1 MEGKYLEDFNEIN
14 RLEGKIYKVSEL
26 NFELKKLLEGN
37 YPDIWVEGEISNFHH
52 HSSGH
57 MYFDLKDENSKIK
70 SVMFLGD
77 NRNLKFMPE
86 DGMKVLT
93 RGGVTLYLRKGEY
106 QIVVRYIE
114 PKGKGA
120 LLIAFEQLK
129 KKLKAEGLFDIKYK
143 KPIPFLPSR
152 IGVVTSLGSAVL
164 HDIKNVLNRRFE
176 NHHLIISPSSV
187 EGESASTEICR
198 AIENLNQYGKVD
210 VIILARGGGSLE
222 ALWAFNTEE
231 VARAVFSS
239 EIPII
244 SAVGHETD
252 FTISDFVADLRA
264 PTPSAAAEMVMPEKS
279 ELLNQIYSYIIRL
292 KTSLPRVTTNLKNQA
307 NYLYGDLQKAI
318 SVIINERKS
327 SFKNLSEKLNTL
339 SPLAILSRGYSVCYM
354 IPEKTIVRSSDDVK
368 IGQQVDILL
377 FKGDIVCKVLE
388 KDAYEKVTDI
398 CK

>member
-279 ELLNQIYSYIIRL
+279 ELLNQIYSYITRL

-354 IPEKTIVRSSDDVK
+354 VPEKTIVRSSDDVK

>member
-1 MEGKYLEDFNEIN
+1 MEDFNEIN

-57 MYFDLKDENSKIK
+57 MYFDLKDENSKIRA
-70 SVMFLGD
+70 VMFFGD
-77 NRNLKFMPE
+77 NRNIKFMPE
-86 DGMKVLT
+86 DGMKVLA

-152 IGVVTSLGSAVL
+152 IGVVTSLGGAVL

-176 NHHLIISPSSV
+176 NHHLVISPSSV
-187 EGESASTEICR
+187 EGESASSEICR
-198 AIENLNQYGKVD
+198 AIDDLNQYGKVD

-279 ELLNQIYSYIIRL
+279 ELLNQIYSYITRL
-292 KTSLPRVTTNLKNQA
+292 KTSLPRVTTNLKNQV
-307 NYLYGDLQKAI
+307 NYLYGDLQKVI
-318 SVIINERKS
+318 SLIINERKS

-354 IPEKTIVRSSDDVK
+354 VPEKTILRSSDDVK
-368 IGQQVDILL
+368 IGQEVDVLL

-388 KDAYEKVTDI
+388 KDIYNIKS
-398 CK
+398 

>member
-57 MYFDLKDENSKIK
+57 MYFDLKDENSKIR

-77 NRNLKFMPE
+77 NRNLKFIPE

-93 RGGVTLYLRKGEY
+93 RGEVTLYLRKGEY

-152 IGVVTSLGSAVL
+152 IGVVTSLGGAVL

-198 AIENLNQYGKVD
+198 AIENLNKYGKVD

-231 VARAVFSS
+231 VSRAVFSS

-264 PTPSAAAEMVMPEKS
+264 PTPSAAAEMVIPEKS
-279 ELLNQIYSYIIRL
+279 ELLNQIYSYITRL
-292 KTSLPRVTTNLKNQA
+292 KTSLPRVTTNLKNQS

-354 IPEKTIVRSSDDVK
+354 VPEKTIVKSSDDVK

-388 KDAYEKVTDI
+388 KDI
-398 CK
+398 CKMKV

>member
-1 MEGKYLEDFNEIN
+1 MEDFNEIN

-279 ELLNQIYSYIIRL
+279 ELLNQIYSYITRL

-354 IPEKTIVRSSDDVK
+354 VPEKTIVRSSDDVK

>member
-1 MEGKYLEDFNEIN
+1 MEDFNEIN

-57 MYFDLKDENSKIK
+57 MYFDLKDENSKIR
-70 SVMFLGD
+70 SVMFSGD

-86 DGMKVLT
+86 DGMKVLA

-152 IGVVTSLGSAVL
+152 IGVVTSLGGAVL

-176 NHHLIISPSSV
+176 NHHLVISPSSV
-187 EGESASTEICR
+187 EGESASSEICR
-198 AIENLNQYGKVD
+198 AIDNLNQYGKVD

-231 VARAVFSS
+231 VARTVFSS

-279 ELLNQIYSYIIRL
+279 ELLNQIYSYITRL

-339 SPLAILSRGYSVCYM
+339 SPLAILSRGYSVCCM
-354 IPEKTIVRSSDDVK
+354 VPEKTIVRSSDDIK

-377 FKGDIVCKVLE
+377 YKGNIVCEVLE

>member
-37 YPDIWVEGEISNFHH
+37 HPDIWVEGEISNFHH

-70 SVMFLGD
+70 SVMFFGD
-77 NRNLKFMPE
+77 NHNLKFMPE

-106 QIVVRYIE
+106 QIVVRYME

-152 IGVVTSLGSAVL
+152 IGVITSLGGAVL

-198 AIENLNQYGKVD
+198 AIENLNKYGKVD

-231 VARAVFSS
+231 VSRAVFSS

-279 ELLNQIYSYIIRL
+279 ELLNQIYSYITRL
-292 KTSLPRVTTNLKNQA
+292 KTSLPRVTTNLKNQS

-354 IPEKTIVRSSDDVK
+354 VPEKTIVKSSDDVK

-388 KDAYEKVTDI
+388 KDIYKMKV
-398 CK
+398 

>member
-1 MEGKYLEDFNEIN
+1 LEDFNEIN

-279 ELLNQIYSYIIRL
+279 ELLNQIYSYITRL

-354 IPEKTIVRSSDDVK
+354 VPEKTIVRSSDDVK

>member
-1 MEGKYLEDFNEIN
+1 LENFSDID

-26 NFELKKLLEGN
+26 NFELKKMLEGN

-57 MYFDLKDENSKIK
+57 MYFDLKDKNSKIRA
-70 SVMFLGD
+70 VMFFGD

-106 QIVVRYIE
+106 QIVVRYME

-152 IGVVTSLGSAVL
+152 IGVVTSLGGAVL

-187 EGESASTEICR
+187 EGEVASSEICR
-198 AIENLNQYGKVD
+198 AIDNLNQYGKVD

-239 EIPII
+239 KIPII

-264 PTPSAAAEMVMPEKS
+264 PTPSAAAEIVMPNKS
-279 ELLNQIYSYIIRL
+279 ELLNQIYSYITRL
-292 KTSLPRVTTNLKNQA
+292 KTNLPRVTTNLKNQV
-307 NYLYGDLQKAI
+307 NYLYGDLQKVI
-318 SVIINERKS
+318 SLIVSERKG

-354 IPEKTIVRSSDDVK
+354 VPEKIIIRSSDDIK
-368 IGQQVDILL
+368 IGKQIDILL
-377 FKGDIVCKVLE
+377 YQGNIVCEVLE
-388 KDAYEKVTDI
+388 KDTYKKVTDI
-398 CK
+398 YK

>member
-1 MEGKYLEDFNEIN
+1 MEDFNEIN
-14 RLEGKIYKVSEL
+14 GLEGKIYKVSEL

-279 ELLNQIYSYIIRL
+279 ELLNQIYSYITRL

-354 IPEKTIVRSSDDVK
+354 VPEKTIVRSSDDVK